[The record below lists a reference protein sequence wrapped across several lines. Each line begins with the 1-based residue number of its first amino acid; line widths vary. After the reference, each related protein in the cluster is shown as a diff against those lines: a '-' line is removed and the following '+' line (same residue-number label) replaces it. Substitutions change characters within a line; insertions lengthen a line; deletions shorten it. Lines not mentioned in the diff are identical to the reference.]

1 MVGSDR
7 RMVVNEETI
16 LLPTG
21 ETCANNNDDGNNDK
35 NDNDNNDNNKN
46 NKNNKNK
53 SIYVIGFYQ
62 NPILITTFKLLA
74 WNFTL
79 CMSHWKGLSIRLFI
93 STKAICSQYWYY
105 QCLPAKAKPGLKQTP
120 SNHA

>member
-21 ETCANNNDDGNNDK
+21 ETCANNNDDGNNDQ
-35 NDNDNNDNNKN
+35 NDNDNN
-46 NKNNKNK
+46 NNKNK

-62 NPILITTFKLLA
+62 KPILITTFRLLA

-79 CMSHWKGLSIRLFI
+79 CMSH
-93 STKAICSQYWYY
+93 
-105 QCLPAKAKPGLKQTP
+105 
-120 SNHA
+120 